1 MRGRLARS
9 SIIGELAL
17 GLPKFVSVGKIP
29 QLHPHRV
36 FRDDTTGFPT
46 TPAKW
51 SLRNEQRRQASL
63 GQGSWRVILGNPFH
77 GGLWDARRKIRSN
90 STNQRWVNFPLLH
103 RAFTV
108 WLLVFQSGLHRD
120 YSYPPSLSNVG
131 ELSWSW
137 TFSINRDIRH
147 FHVVVV
153 QKGQRNE

>member
-9 SIIGELAL
+9 SIIGELAR
-17 GLPKFVSVGKIP
+17 GLPKFVGVGKIP

-36 FRDDTTGFPT
+36 FRDDTTGFPAA
-46 TPAKW
+46 PAKW
-51 SLRNEQRRQASL
+51 SLRNEQRSKPLLVKGAE
-63 GQGSWRVILGNPFH
+63 GNPFH
-77 GGLWDARRKIRSN
+77 GGLWDAPRKIRSN
-90 STNQRWVNFPLLH
+90 STNQRWVNFPLRH
-103 RAFTV
+103 RAFV
-108 WLLVFQSGLHRD
+108 WLLVFQFGLHRD
-120 YSYPPSLSNVG
+120 YSYPPSLSSVG

>member
-9 SIIGELAL
+9 SIIGELAR
-17 GLPKFVSVGKIP
+17 GLPKFVGVGKIP

-36 FRDDTTGFPT
+36 FRDDTTGFPVAL
-46 TPAKW
+46 AKW

-63 GQGSWRVILGNPFH
+63 SQGSWRVIRSTVDSGMLVEKF
-77 GGLWDARRKIRSN
+77 RSN
-90 STNQRWVNFPLLH
+90 STNQRSVNFPLRH
-103 RAFTV
+103 RSFV

-153 QKGQRNE
+153 QKGHRNE